1 MVVAVCFRTGC
12 LLTAPSYLLQVGE
25 ALGKAKGNEIKAIA
39 GKLTD
44 AETLISAKVT

>member
-1 MVVAVCFRTGC
+1 MCAD
-12 LLTAPSYLLQVGE
+12 PHSNLLQVGK

-44 AETLISAKVT
+44 AETLISAKVKTPSCL